1 MVISSSDGITF
12 FGTRSPA
19 IAFRAAPSERYPTTP
34 PFSTVNERARQ
45 PDPNS
50 LTDLAEL
57 GCDFAFGHKEL
68 SRGSQRPFLS
78 PSCWHYFHFPGTFF
92 FACGIIFIQCIIWE
106 VVIAAASMQARVM
119 RMLASNAF
127 ESPAGTILLG
137 ISATSS
143 SFGRGARGAEHRMAL
158 SAIAALA
165 IAALANICSA
175 FWLLVCRCT
184 ARCWDSVHGP
194 SPALLC
200 AAGLCRRLLSVCTH
214 GSVSCELDALIMP

>member
-1 MVISSSDGITF
+1 MLALLSLSWYIFLRLRRAAHHLYTVHHLGGGHCSSLDASTRHAHARIERVYRESSRPRAPSSS
-12 FGTRSPA
+12 S
-19 IAFRAAPSERYPTTP
+19 
-34 PFSTVNERARQ
+34 
-45 PDPNS
+45 
-50 LTDLAEL
+50 
-57 GCDFAFGHKEL
+57 
-68 SRGSQRPFLS
+68 
-78 PSCWHYFHFPGTFF
+78 
-92 FACGIIFIQCIIWE
+92 
-106 VVIAAASMQARVM
+106 
-119 RMLASNAF
+119 
-127 ESPAGTILLG
+127 G